1 MLACNRVLFGGPLV
15 RSWTLISLSALLLV
29 AVAPLSP
36 AWAVQDEAAGSGEV
50 DAAAADA
57 EPQNEEESSEAAHG
71 GDDHGEGD
79 HGEAGEEP
87 VLLRIDPGSA
97 VWNLLIFLAVL
108 LILGLFV
115 WPKILDGLQARED
128 KVRADLVAAAEAN
141 KQAEANL
148 AEYQRR
154 LDEAQT
160 QVQQLLAE
168 ARDDAEAAGA
178 KIVAEAKADADRQR
192 QRALADI
199 ETAKAVAI
207 GELADQT
214 SEITLALARKV
225 VGRELNP
232 SDHAEL
238 IRQSLEKLPSRN

>member
-1 MLACNRVLFGGPLV
+1 MLACNRVPHGWRQS
-15 RSWTLISLSALLLV
+15 RSWTWFTLATLLFWAVGPAAPAL
-29 AVAPLSP
+29 
-36 AWAVQDEAAGSGEV
+36 AVQDEATGGEV
-50 DAAAADA
+50 DAAAV
-57 EPQNEEESSEAAHG
+57 EEEAHSDSGDGVAHG
-71 GDDHGEGD
+71 GDEHGGGA

-87 VLLRIDPGSA
+87 ALLRFDPGSA

-148 AEYQRR
+148 AEYQKR

-160 QVQQLLAE
+160 QVQKLLAE
-168 ARDDAEAAGA
+168 ARHDAEAAGA

-214 SEITLALARKV
+214 SEMALALARQV
-225 VGRELNP
+225 VGRELNA